1 MADSPPPAPE
11 RITDRWTQVQTLFER
26 ALDRPPDERTAWLRA
41 RCGGDPG
48 LYREV
53 EALLDGDARQN
64 ALFEGR
70 AADFLPADDFAA
82 AFTTSRLGE
91 RVGPWELGERVGE
104 GGMGAV
110 YRARRADGFEQTA
123 ALKLV
128 KPGMDSE
135 AVLARFRAERQI
147 LARLEHPGIA
157 RLLGGGLTTA
167 ERPYF
172 AMEYVEGE
180 PITAYCDGRRL
191 GVEARLRLFAQACE
205 AVRYAHRALVVHRD
219 LKPSNV
225 LVAEADGQP
234 AVKLLDFGIARVL
247 SDDAGAELTQT
258 GQRVLTPGYAAPEQ
272 VRGEPPTT
280 ATDVY
285 ALGVLLYRLL
295 CGARPVE
302 TEGRTPRE
310 IEAAV
315 LGELPQRPSDRV
327 TPAAAAAR
335 SETGAGLAKRLRG
348 DLDTITLKALE
359 KDPGRRYG
367 SAAELLADLRRHLAE
382 LPIEARPASRAY
394 RARLFVRRHRLGVAG
409 TAGALAL
416 VGMVAAVAFARV
428 SAERDRAEAEA
439 RRSEEVVGF
448 LQNML
453 LGASPFEAP
462 GEELTARELL
472 DRGAEQVEAD
482 LADEPATRASLQILI
497 GDVYLD
503 LGRAD
508 DAVPLYRSA
517 LATRRAE
524 GDEVGAA
531 NAARQLGRA
540 LRDLEQYDEAER
552 LLRASL
558 ADLEALGGSPADVAL
573 TQRHLAS
580 LLRDQGDYET
590 AEALYRQALATA
602 RSAPAPDGDLVA
614 DIQTSLVVLLRA
626 QDRDG
631 EAADIMA
638 EVVAADRRLYPG
650 DHPTPASSL
659 ALYSGLLS
667 RAERHDEAIAAA
679 REAARMFRAAHP
691 DTTHPNVAAGVQAV
705 AMALAAAG
713 ELAEADR
720 LFGDAVARLR
730 AAHGD
735 ADHRVLGVVLAHA
748 LLKEERGQP
757 DAAAALFRRGAADAE
772 ALPTRQAVLL
782 SYLADNRARQGD
794 AAEAMRAFRRSA
806 ALLRADGDD
815 ARLDGV
821 VTDFAAALREGRR
834 DDLADEVLRERPA
847 VE

>member
-1 MADSPPPAPE
+1 MPDAP
-11 RITDRWTQVQTLFER
+11 DRWTQVQSLFER
-26 ALDRPPDERTAWLRA
+26 ALDRPADERTAWLRA
-41 RCGGDPG
+41 TAGDDPE
-48 LYREV
+48 LYAEV
-53 EALLDGDARQN
+53 AALLDGDARDL
-64 ALFEGR
+64 ALLDE
-70 AADFLPADDFAA
+70 PAVDVLGPGGLDEALA
-82 AFTTSRLGE
+82 PSRVGE
-91 RVGPWELGERVGE
+91 RVGPWRLAERIGA

-110 YRARRADGFEQTA
+110 YRAERADADAPGGFEQTA
-123 ALKLV
+123 AVKVV

-135 AVLARFRAERQI
+135 AVLARFRHERQL
-147 LARLEHPGIA
+147 LARLDHPGIA
-157 RLLGGGLTTA
+157 RLLGGGLTSA

-172 AMEYVEGE
+172 AMEHVRGE
-180 PITAYCDGRRL
+180 PVTAYCDTRRL
-191 GVEARLRLFAQACE
+191 DTDARLALFMQVCD
-205 AVRYAHRALVVHRD
+205 AVAYAHRALVVHRD

-225 LVAEADGQP
+225 LVAETDAGLQP
-234 AVKLLDFGIARVL
+234 KLLDFGIAKL
-247 SDDAGAELTQT
+247 LGADGSELTQT
-258 GQRVLTPGYAAPEQ
+258 GARVLTPATAAPEQ
-272 VRGEPPTT
+272 VRGEAPTT
-280 ATDVY
+280 QTDVY
-285 ALGVLLYRLL
+285 ALGVLLYGLL

-302 TEGRTPRE
+302 TEGRTPAE
-310 IEAAV
+310 VEQAVLEAAP
-315 LGELPQRPSDRV
+315 EPPSRRV
-327 TPAAAAAR
+327 TAEAAAAR
-335 SETGAGLAKRLRG
+335 SDTEAGLAGRLRG
-348 DLDTITLKALE
+348 DLDTITLKALD
-359 KDPGRRYG
+359 KDAERRYG
-367 SAAELLADLRRHLAE
+367 SAADLAADVRRHLDG
-382 LPIEARPASRAY
+382 LPVEARRPTRRY
-394 RARLFVRRHRLGVAG
+394 RLGRFVRRHRAGVS
-409 TAGALAL
+409 GAAAARAL
-416 VGMVAAVAFARV
+416 VGVVAAVAFGRV
-428 SAERDRAEAEA
+428 GAERDRAEAEA
-439 RRSEEVVGF
+439 QRSDRVVGF
-448 LQNML
+448 LQTLL

-472 DRGAEQVEAD
+472 DRGAEQIEAD
-482 LADEPATRASLQILI
+482 LADEPATQAALQIVI

-517 LATRRAE
+517 LATRRVQ
-524 GDEVGAA
+524 GDGVGAA

-552 LLRASL
+552 LLRTSL
-558 ADLEALGGSPADVAL
+558 ADLEALGGSPADIAL

-580 LLRDQGDYET
+580 LIRDQGDYET
-590 AEALYRQALATA
+590 AETMYRQALATA
-602 RSAPAPDGDLVA
+602 RRAQPLDGDLVA
-614 DIQTSLVVLLRA
+614 DVQTSLVVLLRA

-667 RAERHDEAIAAA
+667 RAERHDEAVAAA

-720 LFGDAVARLR
+720 LYGDAVARLR

-735 ADHRVLGVVLAHA
+735 TDHRVLSIVLAHA
-748 LLKEERGQP
+748 LLEEERGQP

-794 AAEAMRAFRRSA
+794 APEAMRAFRRSV

-815 ARLDGV
+815 DRLDGV
-821 VTDFAAALREGRR
+821 VTDFSAALREGGRA
-834 DDLADEVLRERPA
+834 DLADDVLRERPG